1 MDSRAASGG
10 MARRTFL
17 AASLSGITAV
27 ALSSCTWPPPNP
39 TPSPTRTASPTPTP
53 IPGVPEPT
61 AMRRSKWAADPF
73 ARGAFSFDAVG
84 ATPDLREALGEP
96 VGERLVLAG
105 EACSADAP
113 GTLQGARN
121 SGLRAAAHLIRLG
134 DPGER
139 VAVIGAGVAGLTAAR
154 ELADAGFEVV
164 VVEARDRIGGRVDT
178 VADAAGDGVAEFGA
192 MFIGDDAGLELE
204 LAAADVDV
212 RPTPGTTLVRTV
224 DGAIVEP
231 SDAGWQAIAAAQAWA
246 RGRSED
252 VSLATA
258 LAASGVLPLPEDPAA
273 DGTTPADWLRHALA
287 SGVEPATGAAP
298 TRVSAQLFDA
308 ARPAA
313 SGAFVTGPL
322 ADWLTGLAEP
332 LDVVLSSA
340 VVRIAYDSERVS
352 LRFDSGESLNA
363 DRVIVTVPLGVLQ
376 TDTIAFHPA
385 LPLLHQR
392 AIATLGMGVI
402 DTVRMRFDEP
412 FWRTTQPTAE
422 PTTPATATTA
432 TTPPTPTT
440 PQPAASPI
448 FLSVVGEVPEV
459 ALWID
464 VGAASGTDEPVL
476 VGLIAAE
483 QARRL
488 EQVSDRDF
496 RRAVLPGLAPFAT
509 AAG

>member
-17 AASLSGITAV
+17 AASLSGIAAV

-39 TPSPTRTASPTPTP
+39 TPTSTPTASPKP

-73 ARGAFSFDAVG
+73 ARGSFSFDAVG
-84 ATPDLREALGEP
+84 ATPELREALGEP

-105 EACSADAP
+105 EACSTDAP
-113 GTLQGARN
+113 GTLQGARD

-134 DPGER
+134 GPGER

-154 ELADAGFEVV
+154 ELVDAGFEVV

-178 VADAAGDGVAEFGA
+178 VADPAGDGVAEFGA

-204 LAAADVDV
+204 LAAADIDV
-212 RPTPGTTLVRTV
+212 HPTPGTTLVRTV

-258 LAASGVLPLPEDPAA
+258 LAASGVLPLPDEPAA

-308 ARPAA
+308 TRPAA

-340 VVRIAYDSERVS
+340 VVRIAYDEERVS
-352 LRFDSGESLNA
+352 LRFDSGESLNS
-363 DRVIVTVPLGVLQ
+363 DRVVVTVPLGVLQ
-376 TDTIAFHPA
+376 TDTIAFHPT

-392 AIATLGMGVI
+392 AIATLGMGVV

-412 FWRTTQPTAE
+412 FWRATAPPSAQPTAGPGAE
-422 PTTPATATTA
+422 PGAETTEA
-432 TTPPTPTT
+432 
-440 PQPAASPI
+440 PI
-448 FLSVVGEVPEV
+448 FLSIVGEVPAV
-459 ALWID
+459 AVWID

-488 EQVSDRDF
+488 EQVNDRDF
-496 RRAVLPGLAPFAT
+496 RKAVLPGLAPFAT
-509 AAG
+509 GAG